1 MRPATAL
8 SIVSAI
14 LVVKALLIGW
24 VSYGRARTIGYEP
37 AFGSTGL
44 VIASVVLLVALIAAA
59 SSVALRRRD
68 RDRDSDRDPV

>member
-24 VSYGRARTIGYEP
+24 VSFGRARMIGYEP
-37 AFGSTGL
+37 AAGHAGL
-44 VIASVVLLVALIAAA
+44 VIASVVLVIALVAA
-59 SSVALRRRD
+59 VAGAVLRRRD
-68 RDRDSDRDPV
+68 RDDDRV

>member
-37 AFGSTGL
+37 GLGSTGL
-44 VIASVVLLVALIAAA
+44 LIASVILVIALIAGA
-59 SSVALRRRD
+59 SSVALRRRE
-68 RDRDSDRDPV
+68 RDPDGHQDRV

>member
-24 VSYGRARTIGYEP
+24 VSYGRARILGYES
-37 AFGSTGL
+37 ALGGTGL
-44 VIASVVLLVALIAAA
+44 VIASVILIIALLAAA

-68 RDRDSDRDPV
+68 RDRDDDRV

>member
-24 VSYGRARTIGYEP
+24 VSWGRARMIGYEP
-37 AFGSTGL
+37 AAGHAGL
-44 VIASVVLLVALIAAA
+44 VIASVVLVIALLAAA
-59 SSVALRRRD
+59 AGGVLRRREHHD
-68 RDRDSDRDPV
+68 DCG

>member
-14 LVVKALLIGW
+14 LLVKALLIGW
-24 VSYGRARTIGYEP
+24 VSYGRAQILGYEP
-37 AFGSTGL
+37 AFGSAGL
-44 VIASVVLLVALIAAA
+44 VIASVILVVALLTAA

-68 RDRDSDRDPV
+68 RDRDERRDRV

>member
-24 VSYGRARTIGYEP
+24 VSYGRARMIGYEP
-37 AFGSTGL
+37 AAGSTGL
-44 VIASVVLLVALIAAA
+44 VIASVILVIALIAAV
-59 SSVALRRRD
+59 SGVALRRRQAKKGL
-68 RDRDSDRDPV
+68 

>member
-24 VSYGRARTIGYEP
+24 VSWGRARLIGYEP
-37 AFGSTGL
+37 AAGYTGL
-44 VIASVVLLVALIAAA
+44 VIASVVLIVALVAAVA
-59 SSVALRRRD
+59 SVVLRRRE
-68 RDRDSDRDPV
+68 RDDHRV